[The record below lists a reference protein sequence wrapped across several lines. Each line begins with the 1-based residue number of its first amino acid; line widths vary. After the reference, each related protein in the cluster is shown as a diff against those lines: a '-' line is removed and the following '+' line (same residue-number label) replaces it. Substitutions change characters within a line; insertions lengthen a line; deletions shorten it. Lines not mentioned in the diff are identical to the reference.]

1 MKTVSLQ
8 EKYNRAQFDILLE
21 AIDENELRKIAQ
33 MFDKLD
39 QIVGSAEIPAIT
51 EVLDVARDAVAKVSS
66 PNFFRKLAS
75 AMPGVDSIEKKQI
88 SSIIALQTQLV
99 SMFRAFPSI
108 ISIAGPLMK
117 SAVSEAEKWT
127 GGPTEMGDTNPLLN
141 KSPSAKN
148 PNSLRGVAEKANDT
162 KAIPR
167 IEKMLIKALSP
178 DSIRGFFTQ
187 FKVNAKATVDQILDL
202 DLEELKQL
210 IQRASGS
217 KLQVPIS
224 QEDVSELS
232 PEADPNASQGPKN
245 LANVLQKLTPEQKK
259 SYIEAISFMEKI
271 GQKINPEIKKAFEKV
286 SATTKAAN
294 PTKEKVI

>member
-8 EKYNRAQFDILLE
+8 EKYNRAQFDTLLE

-66 PNFFRKLAS
+66 PGFVRKLAS
-75 AMPGVDSIEKKQI
+75 ALGGDSIEKKQI

-99 SMFRAFPSI
+99 SMFRSFPSI

-127 GGPTEMGDTNPLLN
+127 GGPTEMGNTNPLLN
-141 KSPSAKN
+141 KNPSAKN

>member
-8 EKYNRAQFDILLE
+8 EKYNKAQFDILLE

-66 PNFFRKLAS
+66 PGFVRKLAS
-75 AMPGVDSIEKKQI
+75 ALGGESIEKKQI

-99 SMFRAFPSI
+99 SIFRSFPSI

-117 SAVSEAEKWT
+117 SAVSEAIS
-127 GGPTEMGDTNPLLN
+127 GSGPTEMGDSNPLVTG
-141 KSPSAKN
+141 SPAKN

-162 KAIPR
+162 KSIPR
-167 IEKMLIKALSP
+167 IEKMLLNAFKVPS
-178 DSIRGFFTQ
+178 SIAGLFNQ
-187 FKVNAKATVDQILDL
+187 FKINAKAAVEQILDL
-202 DLEELKQL
+202 DLQELKGL
-210 IQRASGS
+210 VARASGT

-232 PEADPNASQGPKN
+232 PETDPNASQGPKN

-259 SYIEAISFMEKI
+259 SYLEAISFMEKI
-271 GQKINPEIKKAFEKV
+271 GQKIDPAIKKAFEKI
-286 SATTKAAN
+286 SAVTKPN
-294 PTKEKVI
+294 PSKEKTI